1 MLTMQRGH
9 SIVPGMLLRCLG
21 FAQGLTVVKEMLG
34 LVGIVQ
40 RKIFKYSAVL
50 ESEEA
55 YQNKKEKGGKS
66 GYGRKKI
73 PGMLLLWSVCGVH
86 RFQEV

>member
-55 YQNKKEKGGKS
+55 
-66 GYGRKKI
+66 
-73 PGMLLLWSVCGVH
+73 
-86 RFQEV
+86 

>member
-1 MLTMQRGH
+1 MRRQGH

-21 FAQGLTVVKEMLG
+21 FAQGLTVVKGMLG

-55 YQNKKEKGGKS
+55 YHKKEKGGKS
-66 GYGRKKI
+66 SYGRKKI
-73 PGMLLLWSVCGVH
+73 SGMLLLWSVCGVH

>member
-1 MLTMQRGH
+1 MLMRRQGH

-21 FAQGLTVVKEMLG
+21 FAQGLTVVKGMLG

-55 YQNKKEKGGKS
+55 
-66 GYGRKKI
+66 
-73 PGMLLLWSVCGVH
+73 
-86 RFQEV
+86 